1 MILSNNPTIS
11 QDSHWSFQN
20 KRQGPATRHHFPLS
34 LFHFHSRR
42 SRASPMTPCPAFING
57 EWLNQKSLAST
68 PVYNPSSGE
77 VIAECPAGGAKEVN
91 AAVAAAQAAFP
102 SWRETPP
109 VERARLFFR
118 YRQLIEENFDPLCQS
133 VSREHGKTLAEA
145 RGSVYRGLENVEY
158 ACGIPTL
165 LMGDTLEN
173 LARNVDCETSHQ
185 PLGVCVG
192 ITPFN
197 FPAMV
202 PLWMFP
208 LALACGNT
216 FVLKPSEKVP
226 LTAVLLIELL
236 EKAGLPKGVLNL
248 VHGGREC
255 VDTLLTHPDVQA
267 ISFVGSTPIAKHI
280 YETGTRSGKRV
291 QANGGAKNYIVVMPD
306 ADVPKTVEALSAA
319 AFGCAG
325 QRCMAGSTAITVGA
339 AAQFI
344 LPSLIEAARGIA
356 VGPTDR
362 AQQPDMG
369 PLITAQHRDRVL
381 ELVAGGEKEG
391 AKVVCD
397 GRGVRIPEALG
408 GFYIGATIVDQV
420 AAEMTL
426 AREEVFGPV
435 LNVMRMDDL
444 DQAIALANASAYGN
458 GAAIFTNS
466 GAAAREFK
474 YRVKAGMV
482 GINVGVPATMAMF
495 PFTGWDAS
503 FFGDLHLQGKEAVQF
518 YTRQKVTTSRWFGGH
533 VEDVWRK

>member
-1 MILSNNPTIS
+1 
-11 QDSHWSFQN
+11 
-20 KRQGPATRHHFPLS
+20 
-34 LFHFHSRR
+34 
-42 SRASPMTPCPAFING
+42 MTPCPAYIGG
-57 EWLNQKSLAST
+57 EWLSGKGLPTS
-68 PVYNPSSGE
+68 PVYNPSTGD
-77 VIAECPAGGAKEVN
+77 VIAECPLGGAAEIH
-91 AAVAAAQAAFP
+91 AAVEAAAAAFP
-102 SWRETPP
+102 AWSETPP
-109 VERARLFFR
+109 VERARVFFR
-118 YRQLIEENFDPLCQS
+118 YRQLMEENFDLLCQT
-133 VSREHGKTLAEA
+133 VSREHGKTHAEA

-173 LARNVDCETSHQ
+173 LARNVDCETHLQ
-185 PLGVCVG
+185 PLGVCAG

-197 FPAMV
+197 FPVMV

-226 LTAVLLIELL
+226 LSAVLLVQLM

-248 VHGGREC
+248 VHGGRES
-255 VDTLLTHPDVQA
+255 VDALLTHPKVKA
-267 ISFVGSTPIAKHI
+267 ISFVGSTPVAKSI
-280 YETGTRSGKRV
+280 YETGTQNGKRV

-306 ADVPKTVEALSAA
+306 ADVEKTVEALAAA

-325 QRCMAGSTAITVGA
+325 ERCMAGSTAIAVGA
-339 AAQFI
+339 AAERI
-344 LPSLIEAARGIA
+344 LPSLVEAARAIR

-362 AQQPDMG
+362 AAQPDMG
-369 PLITAQHRDRVL
+369 PVITALHRDRVL
-381 ELVAGGEKEG
+381 SLVASGEKEG
-391 AKVVCD
+391 AKILCD
-397 GRGVRIPEALG
+397 GRGVKVPDAPN
-408 GFYIGATIVDQV
+408 GFYVGATIVDQV
-420 AAEMTL
+420 AHEMTL

-444 DQAIALANASAYGN
+444 DAAIAQANASAFGN

-474 YRVKAGMV
+474 HRVKAGMV

-503 FFGDLHLQGKEAVQF
+503 FFGDLHIQGKEAVQF
-518 YTRQKVTTSRWFGGH
+518 YTRQKVTTTRWFGGH
-533 VEDVWRK
+533 VGDVWRK